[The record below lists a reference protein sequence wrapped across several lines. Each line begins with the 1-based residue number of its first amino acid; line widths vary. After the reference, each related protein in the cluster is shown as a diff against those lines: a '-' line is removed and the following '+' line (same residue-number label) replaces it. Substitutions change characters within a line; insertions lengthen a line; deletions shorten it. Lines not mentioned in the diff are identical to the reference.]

1 MNKVE
6 FGVEFVN
13 ELLVVDKPLFDSLA
27 SFVHMY
33 VDELGYLDTKSLI
46 ISGMEY
52 QPTDESGDIYIW
64 CSVEYDRLGVRHI
77 TKVRCD
83 LMGGG
88 YGWVKLYRGLRKYMI
103 IEERDIKLNK
113 IL

>member
-1 MNKVE
+1 MNKIE

-13 ELLVVDKPLFDSLA
+13 ELLVVDKPLFDSL
-27 SFVHMY
+27 STFVRRY

-52 QPTDESGDIYIW
+52 EPVVNSGHIYIW
-64 CSVEYDRLGVRHI
+64 CTAEYDRLGVRHT

-83 LMGGG
+83 LMGDG
-88 YGWVKLYRGLRKYMI
+88 YGWVDLYGGLRKHMI